1 MVENLENTKST
12 AIGIE
17 EKVQEAKITS
27 VKIDEARE
35 FYRPAAARASL
46 IYFIMNDLS
55 KINPMYQF
63 SLKAFKVVFSK
74 AIEKATPS
82 DDIRQRVN
90 NLIDSITYNVFVYT
104 SRGLFEKHKLIFT
117 AQMAF
122 IVLKVG
128 KLINPLELDFL
139 LRFPTGNLNN
149 PTPVDFLSDNCW
161 GGIET
166 LAQMEEFENLD
177 NDIKGSAK
185 RWKKF
190 VESECPEKEKF
201 PQVN

>member
-1 MVENLENTKST
+1 
-12 AIGIE
+12 
-17 EKVQEAKITS
+17 

-46 IYFIMNDLS
+46 IYFIMNDLC

-63 SLKAFKVVFSK
+63 SLKAFKVVFSR
-74 AIEKATPS
+74 AIERATPS
-82 DDIRQRVN
+82 EDIKQRVN
-90 NLIDSITYNVFVYT
+90 NLIDSITYNVFMYT
-104 SRGLFEKHKLIFT
+104 SRGLFEQHKLIFT

-122 IVLKVG
+122 IILKVA

-139 LRFPTGNLNN
+139 LRFPVQKNN
-149 PTPVDFLSDNCW
+149 PTPVDFLSDYCW

-201 PQVN
+201 PQV